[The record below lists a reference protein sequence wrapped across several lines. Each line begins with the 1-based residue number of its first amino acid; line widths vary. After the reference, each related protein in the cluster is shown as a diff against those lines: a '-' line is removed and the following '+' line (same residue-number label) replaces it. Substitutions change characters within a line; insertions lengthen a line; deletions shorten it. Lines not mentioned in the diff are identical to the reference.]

1 MNYYLIINAKNIE
14 KMETKKEIAAQIV
27 KMLQDEFVTGE
38 ITPDCH
44 LANDLGL
51 DSLETFD
58 FAVELEKKF
67 NISLEEKEITRMKGL
82 TIEQIAERI
91 HSKQV

>member
-1 MNYYLIINAKNIE
+1 MK
-14 KMETKKEIAAQIV
+14 TKEEIAAQIV
-27 KMLQDEFVTGE
+27 KMLQDEFVPE
-38 ITPDCH
+38 NVTPDCH

-58 FAVELEKKF
+58 FALELEKKF

-82 TIEQIAERI
+82 TVEQIAEKI
-91 HSKQV
+91 YAKQV